1 MPAQQESGGQMKAV
15 VLGEPRTTKKRAGN
29 MSKTVLSHD
38 DRARMFF
45 DRFVTA
51 FATFDSA
58 LIADLFATPGVSLR
72 ADGSITALT
81 TREDVMRYYQAAIDG
96 YHRNGCRAC
105 RWAHLEVTPIGSGSM
120 LAAVTWEL
128 LHQDGNVMVTWRQSY
143 CLIDTDDGLK
153 VFASATHVD

>member
-1 MPAQQESGGQMKAV
+1 MNEA
-15 VLGEPRTTKKRAGN
+15 
-29 MSKTVLSHD
+29 VLSHD
-38 DRARMFF
+38 DRARVFF

-72 ADGSITALT
+72 ADGLIAALT
-81 TREDVMRYYQAAIDG
+81 TREDIVRYYQAAIDG

-105 RWAHLEVTPIGSGSM
+105 SWAHLAVAPIGSRSM

-128 LHQDGNVMVTWRQSY
+128 LHQDGSVMVTWRQSY
-143 CLIDTDDGLK
+143 CLFDTDDGPK
-153 VFASATHVD
+153 AFASATHVD